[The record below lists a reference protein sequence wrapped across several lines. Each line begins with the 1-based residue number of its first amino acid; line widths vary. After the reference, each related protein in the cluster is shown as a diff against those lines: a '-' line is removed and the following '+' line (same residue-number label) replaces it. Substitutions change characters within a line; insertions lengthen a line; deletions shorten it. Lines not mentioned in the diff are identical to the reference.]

1 MSIVASKDPQMTK
14 DDREFHREK
23 RRQLAMEICSP
34 MLNQG
39 VKPKDVVAAAKLVL
53 AFLEGKK

>member
-1 MSIVASKDPQMTK
+1 MTK

-53 AFLEGKK
+53 AFIEGKK